1 LAYSIPEDVIEKV
14 RENSDIVEVIGD
26 HLQMK
31 QSGRNY
37 KALCPFHPEKTPS
50 FMVSPEK
57 QIFHCFGC
65 GAGGNVFTFLMK
77 IDGLTFPE
85 AVRALGKR
93 YNIPVPKPAPGHSSE
108 TSVAYKI
115 NAMAAK
121 AYHAALHATKEGT
134 AATSYLRSRGID
146 EEIEKAF
153 LLGYAPRAGNLLV
166 LEAKRRKID
175 ESRLQALGLTIE
187 RDGEVRDLFRGRLM
201 FPIPSAGGRILG
213 FGGRIL
219 DEGQPKYLNSPE
231 TRLFN
236 KSEALYGIHRA
247 KNELRARDLAIVV
260 EGYMDVIPLHAH
272 GLANTIASLGTAF
285 TFEQGRRLRR
295 YCSEAVLIYDGDE
308 AGRLAALRA
317 CGPAVQGGLK
327 IKVATM
333 PEGHDPDSFIR
344 EHGREVLEDLI
355 REAPYYID
363 FVLAQSPGDDIE
375 DAVRFALGI
384 VAKIGDPIRK
394 ALDLKRLAEGSGI
407 PEVMLQASM
416 GRSPAGRGG
425 RGSAGRG
432 AGGRR
437 QGRRE
442 AGPGAGP
449 EGTWEGT
456 SEGRDGVSPDS
467 KKEASIPCDKIE
479 KSIISIMV
487 GLPEFADRI
496 LGAISPEDFTDRRL
510 RTIAEV
516 ILDRKS
522 RQLAIDA
529 SAVMSGIEDEAARKV
544 LIDCSVASDITG
556 DPERIVSDHVQ
567 FMKRRALK
575 SEIAKLRKRIQIAE
589 KEGDA
594 ATLQTLLSKRQ
605 SLAEDLK
612 SLST

>member
-1 LAYSIPEDVIEKV
+1 LAYSIPEDVIERV
-14 RENSDIVEVIGD
+14 RENSDIVEVVAD

-31 QSGRNY
+31 QSGRNF

-50 FMVSPEK
+50 FMISPEK

-65 GAGGNVFTFLMK
+65 GAGGNVFSFLMK

-85 AVRALGKR
+85 SVRALGKR
-93 YNIPVPKPAPGHSSE
+93 YNIPVPKVTPGHSSE

-115 NAMAAK
+115 NAFAAK
-121 AYHAALHATKEGT
+121 AFHAALHATKEGT
-134 AATSYLRSRGID
+134 VATSYLRSRGIN
-146 EEIEKAF
+146 EEIEKDF

-166 LEAKRRKID
+166 LEAKRRKI
-175 ESRLQALGLTIE
+175 EEPRLRALGLTME
-187 RDGEVRDLFRGRLM
+187 RDGEIRDLFRGRLM

-213 FGGRIL
+213 FGGRVL

-231 TRLFN
+231 TKLFN

-247 KNELRARDLAIVV
+247 KNELRTKDLAIVV

-295 YCSEAVLIYDGDE
+295 YCSEAVLIYDGDG
-308 AGRLAALRA
+308 AGQLAALRA

-327 IKVATM
+327 VKVATM

-344 EHGREVLEDLI
+344 EHGKEALEDLI
-355 REAPYYID
+355 RQAPHYID

-375 DAVRFALGI
+375 EAVRFALGI
-384 VAKIGDPIRK
+384 VSKVGDPLRK
-394 ALDLKRLAEGSGI
+394 ALDLKRLAEGSGV

-416 GRSPAGRGG
+416 GQSRDRRGRRGRGQD
-425 RGSAGRG
+425 RGEG
-432 AGGRR
+432 
-437 QGRRE
+437 
-442 AGPGAGP
+442 GP
-449 EGTWEGT
+449 EGRGEI
-456 SEGRDGVSPDS
+456 SPEA
-467 KKEASIPCDKIE
+467 KKEDSIPCDKIE

-496 LGAISPEDFTDRRL
+496 LSAISPEDFTDRRL

-529 SAVMSGIEDEAARKV
+529 SAVMSGIEDDAARKV

-594 ATLQTLLSKRQ
+594 ALLQTLLSKRQ

-612 SLST
+612 LLST

>member
-1 LAYSIPEDVIEKV
+1 MAYSIPEDVIERV
-14 RENSDIVEVIGD
+14 RENSDIVEVIAD

-65 GAGGNVFTFLMK
+65 GAGGNVFSFLMK

-93 YNIPVPKPAPGHSSE
+93 YNIPVPKVEPGHSSE
-108 TSVAYKI
+108 TSIAYKI
-115 NAMAAK
+115 NAIAAK

-166 LEAKRRKID
+166 LEARRRKIE
-175 ESRLQALGLTIE
+175 ESRLRALGLTIE

-231 TRLFN
+231 TKLFN

-247 KNELRARDLAIVV
+247 KNELRTRDLAIVV

-295 YCSEAVLIYDGDE
+295 YCSEAVLIYDGDA

-327 IKVATM
+327 VKVATM

-344 EHGREVLEDLI
+344 EHGKEVLEDLI
-355 REAPYYID
+355 RQAPYYID

-375 DAVRFALGI
+375 EAVRFALGI
-384 VAKIGDPIRK
+384 VGKIGDPLRK
-394 ALDLKRLAEGSGI
+394 ALDLKRLAEASGV
-407 PEVMLQASM
+407 PEVMLQASL
-416 GRSPAGRGG
+416 GRSREG
-425 RGSAGRG
+425 RGSRGQGRPDGQPGGLPDGRG
-432 AGGRR
+432 
-437 QGRRE
+437 E
-442 AGPGAGP
+442 
-449 EGTWEGT
+449 
-456 SEGRDGVSPDS
+456 VSPDA
-467 KKEASIPCDKIE
+467 KKEGSIPCDKIE

-529 SAVMSGIEDEAARKV
+529 SAVMSGIEDDAARRV
-544 LIDCSVASDITG
+544 LIDCSVAGDITG

>member
-1 LAYSIPEDVIEKV
+1 
-14 RENSDIVEVIGD
+14 
-26 HLQMK
+26 
-31 QSGRNY
+31 
-37 KALCPFHPEKTPS
+37 
-50 FMVSPEK
+50 MVSPEK

-65 GAGGNVFTFLMK
+65 GAGGNVFSFLMK

-115 NAMAAK
+115 NAIAAK
-121 AYHAALHATKEGT
+121 AYHAALHATKEGK
-134 AATSYLRSRGID
+134 AAVAYLRSRGVN
-146 EEIEKAF
+146 EEIEKDF
-153 LLGYAPRAGNLLV
+153 LLGFAPKAGNLLV
-166 LEAKRRKID
+166 LEARRREID
-175 ESRLQALGLTIE
+175 QSRLRALGLTIE

-247 KNELRARDLAIVV
+247 KNELRTRDLAIVV

-272 GLANTIASLGTAF
+272 GLANTVASLGTAF

-295 YCSEAVLIYDGDE
+295 YSSEAVLIYDGDE

-317 CGPAVQGGLK
+317 CGPAVRGGLK
-327 IKVATM
+327 VKVATM

-344 EHGREVLEDLI
+344 EHGREALEDLI
-355 REAPYYID
+355 GAAPYYID

-384 VAKIGDPIRK
+384 VSNIGDPIRK
-394 ALDLKRLAEGSGI
+394 ALDLKRLAEASGI
-407 PEVMLQASM
+407 PEVMLQASL
-416 GRSPAGRGG
+416 GQS
-425 RGSAGRG
+425 RG
-432 AGGRR
+432 AGGGSRSGTGKR
-437 QGRRE
+437 GGGRRDT
-442 AGPGAGP
+442 GPGAAP
-449 EGTWEGT
+449 EA
-456 SEGRDGVSPDS
+456 
-467 KKEASIPCDKIE
+467 KKEDSIPCDKIE

-529 SAVMSGIEDEAARKV
+529 SAVMSGIEDDAARKV

-594 ATLQTLLSKRQ
+594 ATLQALLSKRQ

>member
-1 LAYSIPEDVIEKV
+1 MAYSIPEDVIERV
-14 RENSDIVEVIGD
+14 REASDIVEVVGD

-31 QSGRNY
+31 QSGRNF

-57 QIFHCFGC
+57 QIYHCFGC
-65 GAGGNVFTFLMK
+65 GAGGNVFGFLMK

-93 YNIPVPKPAPGHSSE
+93 YNIPVPEVQPGRSSE
-108 TSVAYKI
+108 TSMAYKL
-115 NAMAAK
+115 NAFAAK

-134 AATSYLRSRGID
+134 AATRYLRSRGVS
-146 EEIEKAF
+146 EEIEKDF
-153 LLGYAPRAGNLLV
+153 LLGYAPRAGNLLL

-175 ESRLQALGLTIE
+175 EAKLRALGLTIE
-187 RDGEVRDLFRGRLM
+187 RDGEVRDLFRGRLI

-213 FGGRIL
+213 FGGRVL

-231 TRLFN
+231 TRLFK

-247 KNELRARDLAIVV
+247 KNELRTRDLAIVV

-272 GLANTIASLGTAF
+272 GLANTVASLGTAF
-285 TFEQGRRLRR
+285 TSEQGRRLRR
-295 YCSEAVLIYDGDE
+295 YCSEAVVVYDGDE

-317 CGPAVQGGLK
+317 CGPAVLGGLK
-327 IKVATM
+327 VRVANM

-344 EHGREVLEDLI
+344 EHGTGALEDLM
-355 REAPYYID
+355 REAPYYTD
-363 FVLAQSPGDDIE
+363 FILAQSPGDDIE

-384 VAKIGDPIRK
+384 IAKIGDPLRQ
-394 ALDLKRLAEGSGI
+394 ALDLKRLAEASGI

-416 GRSPAGRGG
+416 SRSLRGGSGARSRGRSGSPGAAGTGG
-425 RGSAGRG
+425 RPEGG
-432 AGGRR
+432 AGGGGV
-437 QGRRE
+437 GRE
-442 AGPGAGP
+442 GEPGGLGPGDQK
-449 EGTWEGT
+449 E
-456 SEGRDGVSPDS
+456 DS
-467 KKEASIPCDKIE
+467 VPCDRIE

-529 SAVMSGIEDEAARKV
+529 SAVMSGIEDDAARKL
-544 LIDCSVASDITG
+544 LIDCSVSSDITG

-567 FMKRRALK
+567 FIKRRALNR
-575 SEIAKLRKRIQIAE
+575 EIAKLRKRIQIAE
-589 KEGDA
+589 KEGDSA
-594 ATLQTLLSKRQ
+594 ALQALLSKRQ

-612 SLST
+612 ALST

>member
-1 LAYSIPEDVIEKV
+1 LAYSIPEDVIERV

-31 QSGRNY
+31 QSGRNF

-65 GAGGNVFTFLMK
+65 GAGGNVFSFLMK

-93 YNIPVPKPAPGHSSE
+93 YNIPVPKVTPGHSSE

-115 NAMAAK
+115 NAFAAK

-134 AATSYLRSRGID
+134 AATSYLRSRGIN
-146 EEIEKAF
+146 EEIEKDF

-166 LEAKRRKID
+166 LEAKRRKIE
-175 ESRLQALGLTIE
+175 ESRLRALGLTIE

-213 FGGRIL
+213 FGGRVL

-231 TRLFN
+231 TKLFN

-247 KNELRARDLAIVV
+247 KNELRSRDLAIVV
-260 EGYMDVIPLHAH
+260 EGYMDVIPLHAQ
-272 GLANTIASLGTAF
+272 GLPNTIASLGTAF

-327 IKVATM
+327 VKVATM

-344 EHGREVLEDLI
+344 EHGKEALEDLI

-375 DAVRFALGI
+375 EAVRFALGI
-384 VAKIGDPIRK
+384 VSRIGDPLRK
-394 ALDLKRLAEGSGI
+394 ALDLKRLAEASGI

-416 GRSPAGRGG
+416 GRSRDGR
-425 RGSAGRG
+425 RG
-432 AGGRR
+432 AGGGRESG
-437 QGRRE
+437 GRR
-442 AGPGAGP
+442 GYRR
-449 EGTWEGT
+449 EGQ
-456 SEGRDGVSPDS
+456 SEGRLEGQGGVLPGA
-467 KKEASIPCDKIE
+467 KKEDSIPCDRIE
-479 KSIISIMV
+479 KSIISILV

-544 LIDCSVASDITG
+544 LVDCSVASDITG

-567 FMKRRALK
+567 FIKRRALK
-575 SEIAKLRKRIQIAE
+575 REIAKLRKRIQIAE

-594 ATLQTLLSKRQ
+594 ALLPTLLSKRQ
-605 SLAEDLK
+605 GLAEELRL
-612 SLST
+612 LST